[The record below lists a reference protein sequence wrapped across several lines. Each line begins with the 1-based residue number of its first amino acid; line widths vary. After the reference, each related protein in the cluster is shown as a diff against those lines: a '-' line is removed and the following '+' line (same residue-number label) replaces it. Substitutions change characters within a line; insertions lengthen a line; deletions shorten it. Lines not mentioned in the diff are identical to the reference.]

1 MIGPTYSGNEI
12 SGDARPSGSKYKTV
26 HSPPVHASPLSG
38 GSRISP
44 KRVRLRDLSTASS
57 SCKIRGKKTRD
68 ARRLSEANY
77 FTHAQTPK
85 WSSFEEWHIS
95 HTAILYYISRESGLI
110 RGISECIELNLRLR
124 FQQTKWCIILLESP
138 PKVHQDTYSQ
148 NAMVRRKSY
157 ISKACPN

>member
-1 MIGPTYSGNEI
+1 MIGPNYSGNEI

-85 WSSFEEWHIS
+85 WSSRRLKSGIFL
-95 HTAILYYISRESGLI
+95 TQQYYI
-110 RGISECIELNLRLR
+110 ISLGNRDSYVE
-124 FQQTKWCIILLESP
+124 
-138 PKVHQDTYSQ
+138 SQ
-148 NAMVRRKSY
+148 NA
-157 ISKACPN
+157 